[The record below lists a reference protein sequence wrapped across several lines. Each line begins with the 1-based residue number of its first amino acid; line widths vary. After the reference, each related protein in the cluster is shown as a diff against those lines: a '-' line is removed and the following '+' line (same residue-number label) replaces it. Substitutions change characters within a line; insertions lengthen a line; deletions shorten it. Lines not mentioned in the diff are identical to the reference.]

1 MAPGPHR
8 SSSYP
13 DLLRVGGLEVRP
25 PLVLAP
31 MAGLTDAAFRR
42 AVRRCGGVGL
52 VVSGILPSEGL
63 LRGPRRMEGALR
75 IAPDEHPIALQ
86 VSGSRPDRVAEAA
99 RLCEARGADVVDINM
114 GCPVAK
120 VTKGLCGAALLRD
133 ARQAALIVRAVVEA
147 VSVPVTA
154 KMRLGWSEREETFL
168 EVARAVTEEGAAA
181 LTLHPR
187 TREQGYSGEARWE
200 AIARLKE
207 AVRVPVVGNGDVRAP
222 QDALD
227 LFRSTRC
234 DAVMV
239 GRAAVKNP
247 WIFRQIEELKQT
259 GRCSAPTA
267 AERCAL
273 ILGHFRDLIEDGPP
287 KLALHRMKSFLGK
300 YTSGMPGAASLRG
313 SLEHHR
319 DPHALMEA
327 FGAWAAE
334 LPPSPVS
341 GE

>member
-1 MAPGPHR
+1 MAPCV
-8 SSSYP
+8 
-13 DLLRVGGLEVRP
+13 RVGPE
-25 PLVLAP
+25 
-31 MAGLTDAAFRR
+31 
-42 AVRRCGGVGL
+42 
-52 VVSGILPSEGL
+52 
-63 LRGPRRMEGALR
+63 
-75 IAPDEHPIALQ
+75 EHPIALQ
-86 VSGSRPDRVAEAA
+86 ISGADPSRAAEAA
-99 RLCEARGADVVDINM
+99 RRCEGEGADIIDINM
-114 GCPVAK
+114 GCPATK

-133 ARQAALIVRAVVEA
+133 APLAARLAGAVVRAVG
-147 VSVPVTA
+147 VPVTA
-154 KMRLGWSEREETFL
+154 KMRLGWSARELTYL
-168 EVARAVTEEGAAA
+168 EVARAIVAEGVAA

-187 TREQGYSGEARWE
+187 TRDQGYSGEAKWPE
-200 AIARLKE
+200 IANLKAE
-207 AVRVPVVGNGDVRAP
+207 VGVPVVGNGDVRRP
-222 QDALD
+222 EQALE
-227 LFRSTRC
+227 LWRSTGC
-234 DAVMV
+234 EGVMV

-247 WIFRQIEELKQT
+247 WIFRQIEELKQI

-334 LPPSPVS
+334 LPPSPVP